1 MRVVIIHH
9 SVHHHNTEK
18 LAEAMAGSVHCDVLK
33 LHDARETDLS
43 SYDLMGIG
51 SGIFFGKHHP
61 RVLEFAQ
68 EHRPLPKAC
77 FVFSTAGIRW
87 LYPMWHRP
95 LVTILE
101 RSDCHVVAQFCS
113 PGWDTVG
120 PLKYIGGIH
129 RGRPNTHDLES
140 ASRFAVKTVEQFR
153 FAEPPRLAVASRQ
166 TVREEMGLSHAMSGR
181 GIDGIHWLRRIAYH
195 AWRIRFPLCSATRSA
210 SKGTANLVF
219 HPESDP
225 IDE

>member
-1 MRVVIIHH
+1 MRIVIVQH

-18 LAEAMAGSVHCDVLK
+18 LAEAMARSVHCDVIT
-33 LHDARETDLS
+33 LHDARDTDLS
-43 SYDLMGIG
+43 SCDLMGIG

-61 RVLEFAQ
+61 RVLEFAL

-101 RSDCHVVAQFCS
+101 RSGCRVIAQFCS

-129 RGRPNTHDLES
+129 RGRPNAKDLES
-140 ASRFAVKTVEQFR
+140 ASRFAVKTVEQLQL
-153 FAEPPRLAVASRQ
+153 AESLRLPVTSRQ
-166 TVREEMGLSHAMSGR
+166 AVREEI
-181 GIDGIHWLRRIAYH
+181 GIKSR
-195 AWRIRFPLCSATRSA
+195 
-210 SKGTANLVF
+210 
-219 HPESDP
+219 
-225 IDE
+225 